1 MKSIILTH
9 SSCGLINYFN
19 TLPPKKPS
27 APTPY
32 PLPQQGKLSAVFFRH
47 RTDFNVGA
55 LKIKLVSYS
64 HTHLFLALHEKRRW
78 PIWISKYGRSKFI
91 LSGCFRDAQT
101 GFILATFRFA
111 NVGRLSLVLLFL
123 LSKTTLSSSST
134 PLRPFRYSFSF
145 FLIPA
150 GERALWDWLII

>member
-123 LSKTTLSSSST
+123 FQK
-134 PLRPFRYSFSF
+134 PLCLLLQLLFALFVIHFPFSLYQLVNGHSG
-145 FLIPA
+145 I
-150 GERALWDWLII
+150 GW